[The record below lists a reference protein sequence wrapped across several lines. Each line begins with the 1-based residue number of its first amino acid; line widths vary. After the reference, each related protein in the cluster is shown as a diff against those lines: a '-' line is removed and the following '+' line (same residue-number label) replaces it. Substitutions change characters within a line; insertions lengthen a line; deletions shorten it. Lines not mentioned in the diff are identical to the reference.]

1 MPQANPL
8 KQIVVKQKEGKPVG
22 IYSCCSANDYVIE
35 AALECV
41 KRDDSCVLIEATANQ
56 VDQNGGYT
64 GMTPKDFREFV
75 LKKAKAI
82 GVDESRIFLGGDH
95 LGPLTF
101 AALPEKEAMEKAE
114 ELVRCYVAA
123 GFTKIHIDTSMPI
136 IGDFENGVFGDDLIA
151 ERAAT
156 LCRVAEDSYTE
167 LLNEKPESVHPV
179 YVIGSEVPIPGG
191 AQADEEEEEG
201 IAVTK
206 VENLVNTIETF
217 KNAFESHG
225 VGDAWQYVVGVVV
238 QPGVEFGSEQV
249 WKYDREKARELSE
262 ALKDYPELVF
272 EAHSTD
278 YQTDEALNEMV
289 EDGFII
295 LKVGPALT
303 YGFREAA
310 FELNLM
316 ENELLKYNANIELSK
331 FREILEFNMVKNNGY
346 WKNHYSGTQEKIK
359 FDRIYGLS
367 DRCRYYLPIEE
378 VNYSLEKMIENLKQ
392 VDIPLTLVSQYMHN
406 QYKKIRSGKMELTVE
421 NLLKDRIG
429 EYIDDYIY
437 AVENHKVLQMN

>member
-1 MPQANPL
+1 MHP
-8 KQIVVKQKEGKPVG
+8 IKELVSRYKSGEKAG
-22 IYSCCSANDYVIE
+22 IFSVCSSNKYVIE
-35 AALECV
+35 AAMDRL
-41 KRDDSCVLIEATANQ
+41 RDKDMHLLIESTANQ
-56 VDQNGGYT
+56 VDQFGGYT
-64 GMTPKDFREFV
+64 GMTPKDFMKYIHNLAEENNFP
-75 LKKAKAI
+75 
-82 GVDESRIFLGGDH
+82 VDRIILGGDH
-95 LGPLTF
+95 LGPLTWTK
-101 AALPEKEAMEKAE
+101 LGEEKAMENSKTLIRE
-114 ELVRCYVAA
+114 YVLA

-136 IGDFENGVFGDDLIA
+136 IGDFENGVFGDELIS

-156 LCRVAEDSYTE
+156 LCKVAEDAFVE
-167 LLNEKPESVHPV
+167 LLSGNPESVHPV

-191 AQADEEEEEG
+191 AQAEEEEEEG
-201 IAVTK
+201 ISVTK

-217 KNAFESHG
+217 KNSFSRHG
-225 VGDAWQYVVGVVV
+225 VADAWKYVVGVVV

-249 WKYDREKARELSE
+249 WKYDREKAIKLSE
-262 ALKDYPELVF
+262 ALRDYPELVF

-278 YQTDEALNEMV
+278 YQTDESLNEMV

-316 ENELLKYNANIELSK
+316 ENELLKYNANLELSK

-378 VNYSLEKMIENLKQ
+378 VNYSLEKMIDNLKQ

-406 QYKKIRSGKMELTVE
+406 QYKKIRSGKLELTVE

>member
-1 MPQANPL
+1 MHP
-8 KQIVVKQKEGKPVG
+8 IKELVLRYKNGEKAG
-22 IYSCCSANDYVIE
+22 IFSVCSSNKYVIE
-35 AALECV
+35 AAMDRL
-41 KRDDSCVLIEATANQ
+41 RDKDMHLLIESTANQ
-56 VDQNGGYT
+56 VDQFGGYT
-64 GMTPKDFREFV
+64 GMTPKDFMKYIHNLAEKNNFP
-75 LKKAKAI
+75 
-82 GVDESRIFLGGDH
+82 VDRIILGGDH
-95 LGPLTF
+95 LGPLTWTK
-101 AALPEKEAMEKAE
+101 LGEEKAMENSK
-114 ELVRCYVAA
+114 ELIREYVLA

-136 IGDFENGVFGDDLIA
+136 IGDLENGVFGDELIS
-151 ERAAT
+151 ERAAN
-156 LCRVAEDSYTE
+156 LCRVAEDAFTE
-167 LLNEKPESVHPV
+167 RLNENPESVHPV

-191 AQADEEEEEG
+191 AQAEEDEEEG
-201 IAVTK
+201 ISVTK

-217 KNAFESHG
+217 KAAFERHG
-225 VGDAWQYVVGVVV
+225 VADSWQYVVGVVV

-249 WKYDREKARELSE
+249 WQYDREKASKLSE

-278 YQTDEALNEMV
+278 YQTDKALNEMV

-316 ENELLKYNANIELSK
+316 ENELLKYNANLELSK

-378 VNYSLEKMIENLKQ
+378 VNYSLEKMIDNLKQ

-437 AVENHKVLQMN
+437 AVGNHKVLQMN

>member
-1 MPQANPL
+1 MHP
-8 KQIVVKQKEGKPVG
+8 IKELVSRYKSGEKAG
-22 IYSCCSANDYVIE
+22 IFSVCSSNKYVIE
-35 AALECV
+35 AAMDRL
-41 KRDDSCVLIEATANQ
+41 RDKDMHLLIESTANQ
-56 VDQNGGYT
+56 VDQFGGYT
-64 GMTPKDFREFV
+64 GMTPKDFMKYIHNLAEENNFP
-75 LKKAKAI
+75 
-82 GVDESRIFLGGDH
+82 VDRIILGGDH
-95 LGPLTF
+95 LGPLTWTK
-101 AALPEKEAMEKAE
+101 LGEEKAMENSKTLIRE
-114 ELVRCYVAA
+114 YVLA
-123 GFTKIHIDTSMPI
+123 GFTKIHIDTSIPI
-136 IGDFENGVFGDDLIA
+136 IGDFENGVFGDELIS

-156 LCRVAEDSYTE
+156 LCKVAEDAFVE
-167 LLNEKPESVHPV
+167 LLSGNPESVHPV

-191 AQADEEEEEG
+191 AQAEEEEEEG
-201 IAVTK
+201 ISVTK

-217 KNAFESHG
+217 KNAFSRHG
-225 VGDAWQYVVGVVV
+225 VSDAWQYVVGVVV

-249 WKYDREKARELSE
+249 WQYDREKAIKLSE
-262 ALKDYPELVF
+262 ALRDYPELVF

-278 YQTDEALNEMV
+278 YQTDESLNEMV

-316 ENELLKYNANIELSK
+316 ENELLKYNANLELSK

-378 VNYSLEKMIENLKQ
+378 VNYSLEKMIDNLKQ

>member
-1 MPQANPL
+1 MHP
-8 KQIVVKQKEGKPVG
+8 IKELVTKYKSGEKIG
-22 IYSCCSANDYVIE
+22 IFSVCCSNKYVIE
-35 AALECV
+35 AAMDRLKNKEMYL
-41 KRDDSCVLIEATANQ
+41 LIESTANQ
-56 VDQNGGYT
+56 VDQFGGYT
-64 GMTPKDFREFV
+64 GMIPKDFVKYIYSLAEENDFP
-75 LKKAKAI
+75 
-82 GVDESRIFLGGDH
+82 VDRIILGGDH
-95 LGPLTF
+95 LGPLTWTK
-101 AALPEKEAMEKAE
+101 LGEEKAMENAKT
-114 ELVRCYVAA
+114 LIRDYVLA

-136 IGDFENGVFGDDLIA
+136 IGDFEKGVFGDELIS

-156 LCRVAEDSYTE
+156 LCKVAEDAFIE
-167 LLNEKPESVHPV
+167 LLKEKPESVHPV

-201 IAVTK
+201 ISVTK

-217 KNAFESHG
+217 KDAFEKHG
-225 VGDAWQYVVGVVV
+225 VSDSWQYVVGVVV

-249 WKYDREKARELSE
+249 WQYDREKASKLSE
-262 ALKDYPELVF
+262 ALRDYPDLVF

-278 YQTDEALNEMV
+278 YQTNKALNEMV

-303 YGFREAA
+303 YGFREAT
-310 FELNLM
+310 FELNIM
-316 ENELLKYNANIELSK
+316 ESELLKYNANFELSK
-331 FREILEFNMVKNNGY
+331 FRDILEFNMVKNNGY

-378 VNYSLEKMIENLKQ
+378 VNYSLEKMIYNLKK
-392 VDIPLTLVSQYMHN
+392 VDIPMTLVSQYMHN
-406 QYKKIRSGKMELTVE
+406 QYKKIRNGEMELTVE
-421 NLLKDRIG
+421 NLIKDRVG

>member
-1 MPQANPL
+1 MHP
-8 KQIVVKQKEGKPVG
+8 IKELVSRYKSGEKAG
-22 IYSCCSANDYVIE
+22 IFSVCSSNKYVIE
-35 AALECV
+35 AAMDRL
-41 KRDDSCVLIEATANQ
+41 RDKDMHLLIESTANQ
-56 VDQNGGYT
+56 VDQFGGYT
-64 GMTPKDFREFV
+64 GMTPKDFMKYIHNLAEENNFP
-75 LKKAKAI
+75 
-82 GVDESRIFLGGDH
+82 VDRIILGGDH
-95 LGPLTF
+95 LGPLTWTK
-101 AALPEKEAMEKAE
+101 LGEEKAMENSKTLIRE
-114 ELVRCYVAA
+114 YVLA

-136 IGDFENGVFGDDLIA
+136 IGDFENGVFGDELIS
-151 ERAAT
+151 ERAAI
-156 LCRVAEDSYTE
+156 LCKVAEDAFVE
-167 LLNEKPESVHPV
+167 LLSGNPESVHPV

-191 AQADEEEEEG
+191 AQAEEEEEEG
-201 IAVTK
+201 ISVTK

-217 KNAFESHG
+217 KNAFARHG
-225 VGDAWQYVVGVVV
+225 VADAWQYVGGVVV

-249 WKYDREKARELSE
+249 WQYDREKAIKLSE
-262 ALKDYPELVF
+262 ALRDYPELVF

-278 YQTDEALNEMV
+278 YQTDESLNEMV

-316 ENELLKYNANIELSK
+316 ENELLKYNANLELSK
-331 FREILEFNMVKNNGY
+331 FREILEFNMVKNNVY

-378 VNYSLEKMIENLKQ
+378 VNYSLEKMIDNLKQ

>member
-1 MPQANPL
+1 MHP
-8 KQIVVKQKEGKPVG
+8 IKELVTKYKSGEKVG
-22 IYSCCSANDYVIE
+22 IFSVCCSNKYVIE
-35 AALECV
+35 AAMDRLKNKEMYL
-41 KRDDSCVLIEATANQ
+41 LIESTANQ
-56 VDQNGGYT
+56 VDQFGGYT
-64 GMTPKDFREFV
+64 GMIPKDFVKYIHNLAEENDFP
-75 LKKAKAI
+75 
-82 GVDESRIFLGGDH
+82 VDRIILGGDH
-95 LGPLTF
+95 LGPLTWTK
-101 AALPEKEAMEKAE
+101 LGEEKAMENAKT
-114 ELVRCYVAA
+114 LIRDYVLA

-136 IGDFENGVFGDDLIA
+136 IGDFEKGVFGDELIS
-151 ERAAT
+151 ERAAI
-156 LCRVAEDSYTE
+156 LCKVAEDAFTE
-167 LLNEKPESVHPV
+167 LLKEKPESVHPV

-191 AQADEEEEEG
+191 AQADEQEGEG
-201 IAVTK
+201 ISVTK

-217 KNAFESHG
+217 KDAFERYG
-225 VGDAWQYVVGVVV
+225 VSDSWQHVVGVVV

-249 WKYDREKARELSE
+249 WQYDREKASKLSE
-262 ALKDYPELVF
+262 VLRDYTDLVF

-278 YQTDEALNEMV
+278 YQTNKALNEMV

-310 FELNLM
+310 FELNIM
-316 ENELLKYNANIELSK
+316 ENELLRYNANLELSK

-378 VNYSLEKMIENLKQ
+378 VNYSLEKMIDNLKK
-392 VDIPLTLVSQYMHN
+392 VDIPMTLVSQYMHN
-406 QYKKIRSGKMELTVE
+406 QYKKIRNGEMELTVE
-421 NLLKDRIG
+421 NLIKDRVG

-437 AVENHKVLQMN
+437 AVENNKVS

>member
-1 MPQANPL
+1 MHP
-8 KQIVVKQKEGKPVG
+8 IKELVSKYKSGEKAG
-22 IYSCCSANDYVIE
+22 IFSVCSSNKYVIE
-35 AALECV
+35 AAMDRL
-41 KRDDSCVLIEATANQ
+41 RDKDMHLLIESTANQ
-56 VDQNGGYT
+56 VDQFGGYT
-64 GMTPKDFREFV
+64 GMTPKDFMKYIHNLAEENNFP
-75 LKKAKAI
+75 
-82 GVDESRIFLGGDH
+82 VDRIILGGDH
-95 LGPLTF
+95 LGPLTWTK
-101 AALPEKEAMEKAE
+101 LGEEKAMENSKTLIRE
-114 ELVRCYVAA
+114 YVLA

-156 LCRVAEDSYTE
+156 LCKVAEDSYTE

-217 KNAFESHG
+217 KNAFENHG

>member
-1 MPQANPL
+1 MHP
-8 KQIVVKQKEGKPVG
+8 IKELVSKYKSGEKAG
-22 IYSCCSANDYVIE
+22 IFSVCSSNKYVIE
-35 AALECV
+35 AAMDRL
-41 KRDDSCVLIEATANQ
+41 RDKDMHLLIESTANQ
-56 VDQNGGYT
+56 VDQFGGYT
-64 GMTPKDFREFV
+64 GMTPKDFMKYIHNLAEENNFP
-75 LKKAKAI
+75 
-82 GVDESRIFLGGDH
+82 VDRIILGGDH
-95 LGPLTF
+95 LGPLTWTK
-101 AALPEKEAMEKAE
+101 LGEEKAMENSKTLIRE
-114 ELVRCYVAA
+114 YVLA

-156 LCRVAEDSYTE
+156 LCKVAEDSYTE

-191 AQADEEEEEG
+191 AQAYEEEEEG

>member
-1 MPQANPL
+1 MHP
-8 KQIVVKQKEGKPVG
+8 IKELVSKYKSGEKAG
-22 IYSCCSANDYVIE
+22 IFSVCSSNKYVIE
-35 AALECV
+35 AAMDRL
-41 KRDDSCVLIEATANQ
+41 RDKDMHLLIESTANQ
-56 VDQNGGYT
+56 VDQFGGYT
-64 GMTPKDFREFV
+64 GMTPKDFMKYIHNLAEENNFP
-75 LKKAKAI
+75 
-82 GVDESRIFLGGDH
+82 VDRIILGGDH
-95 LGPLTF
+95 LGPLTWTK
-101 AALPEKEAMEKAE
+101 LGEEKAMENSKTLIRE
-114 ELVRCYVAA
+114 YVLA

-217 KNAFESHG
+217 KNAFENHG

>member
-1 MPQANPL
+1 MHP
-8 KQIVVKQKEGKPVG
+8 IKELVSKYKSGEKAG
-22 IYSCCSANDYVIE
+22 IFSVCSSNKYVIE
-35 AALECV
+35 AAMDRL
-41 KRDDSCVLIEATANQ
+41 RDKDMHLLIESTANQ
-56 VDQNGGYT
+56 VDQFGGYT
-64 GMTPKDFREFV
+64 GMTPKDFMKYIHNLAEENNFP
-75 LKKAKAI
+75 
-82 GVDESRIFLGGDH
+82 VDRIILGGDH
-95 LGPLTF
+95 LGPLTWTK
-101 AALPEKEAMEKAE
+101 LGEEKAMENSKTLIRE
-114 ELVRCYVAA
+114 YVLA

>member
-1 MPQANPL
+1 MHP
-8 KQIVVKQKEGKPVG
+8 IKELVSKYKSGEKAG
-22 IYSCCSANDYVIE
+22 IFSVCSSNKYVIE
-35 AALECV
+35 AAMDRL
-41 KRDDSCVLIEATANQ
+41 RDKDMHLLIESTANQ
-56 VDQNGGYT
+56 VDQFGGYT
-64 GMTPKDFREFV
+64 GMTPKDFMKYIHNLAEENNFP
-75 LKKAKAI
+75 
-82 GVDESRIFLGGDH
+82 VDRIILGGDH
-95 LGPLTF
+95 LGPLTWTK
-101 AALPEKEAMEKAE
+101 LGEEKAMENSKTLIRE
-114 ELVRCYVAA
+114 YVLA

-156 LCRVAEDSYTE
+156 LCKVAEDSYTE

-316 ENELLKYNANIELSK
+316 ENELLKYNVNIELSK

>member
-1 MPQANPL
+1 MHP
-8 KQIVVKQKEGKPVG
+8 IKELVSRYKSGEKAG
-22 IYSCCSANDYVIE
+22 IFSVCSSNKYVIE
-35 AALECV
+35 AAMDRL
-41 KRDDSCVLIEATANQ
+41 RDKDMHLLIESTANQ
-56 VDQNGGYT
+56 VDQFGGYT
-64 GMTPKDFREFV
+64 GMTPKDFMKYIHNLAEENNFPM
-75 LKKAKAI
+75 
-82 GVDESRIFLGGDH
+82 DRIILGGDH
-95 LGPLTF
+95 LGPLTWTK
-101 AALPEKEAMEKAE
+101 LGEEKAMENSKTLIRE
-114 ELVRCYVAA
+114 YVLA

-136 IGDFENGVFGDDLIA
+136 IGDFENGVFGDELIS

-156 LCRVAEDSYTE
+156 LCKVAEDAFDE
-167 LLNEKPESVHPV
+167 LLTKNPESVHPV

-191 AQADEEEEEG
+191 AQAEEEEEEG
-201 IAVTK
+201 ISVTK

-217 KNAFESHG
+217 KNAFERHG
-225 VGDAWQYVVGVVV
+225 VSDAWKYVVGVVV

-249 WKYDREKARELSE
+249 WKYDREKAVKLSE
-262 ALKDYPELVF
+262 ALRDYPELVF

-278 YQTDEALNEMV
+278 YQTDESLNEMV

-316 ENELLKYNANIELSK
+316 ENELLKYNANLELSK

-378 VNYSLEKMIENLKQ
+378 VNYSLEKMIDNLKQ

>member
-1 MPQANPL
+1 MHP
-8 KQIVVKQKEGKPVG
+8 IKELVSRYKSGEKAG
-22 IYSCCSANDYVIE
+22 IFSVCSSNKYVIE
-35 AALECV
+35 AAMDRL
-41 KRDDSCVLIEATANQ
+41 KDKDMHLLIESTANQ
-56 VDQNGGYT
+56 VDQFGGYT
-64 GMTPKDFREFV
+64 GMTPKDFMKYIHNLAEENNFP
-75 LKKAKAI
+75 
-82 GVDESRIFLGGDH
+82 VDRIILGGDH
-95 LGPLTF
+95 LGPLTWTK
-101 AALPEKEAMEKAE
+101 LGEEKAMENSKTLIRE
-114 ELVRCYVAA
+114 YVLA

-136 IGDFENGVFGDDLIA
+136 IGDFENGIFGDELIS

-156 LCRVAEDSYTE
+156 LCRVAEDSFAE
-167 LLNEKPESVHPV
+167 LLTKNPGSVHPV

-191 AQADEEEEEG
+191 AQAEEEEEEG
-201 IAVTK
+201 ISVTK

-217 KNAFESHG
+217 KNAFETHG
-225 VGDAWQYVVGVVV
+225 VADAWQYVVGVVV

-249 WKYDREKARELSE
+249 WQYDREKASKLSE
-262 ALKDYPELVF
+262 ALRDYPELVF

-316 ENELLKYNANIELSK
+316 ENELLKYNANLELSK

-346 WKNHYSGTQEKIK
+346 WKNHYSGTQEKVK

-378 VNYSLEKMIENLKQ
+378 VNYSLEKMLDNLKQ

-437 AVENHKVLQMN
+437 AIENHKVLQMN

>member
-1 MPQANPL
+1 
-8 KQIVVKQKEGKPVG
+8 
-22 IYSCCSANDYVIE
+22 
-35 AALECV
+35 
-41 KRDDSCVLIEATANQ
+41 
-56 VDQNGGYT
+56 
-64 GMTPKDFREFV
+64 
-75 LKKAKAI
+75 
-82 GVDESRIFLGGDH
+82 
-95 LGPLTF
+95 
-101 AALPEKEAMEKAE
+101 
-114 ELVRCYVAA
+114 
-123 GFTKIHIDTSMPI
+123 
-136 IGDFENGVFGDDLIA
+136 
-151 ERAAT
+151 
-156 LCRVAEDSYTE
+156 
-167 LLNEKPESVHPV
+167 
-179 YVIGSEVPIPGG
+179 
-191 AQADEEEEEG
+191 
-201 IAVTK
+201 
-206 VENLVNTIETF
+206 
-217 KNAFESHG
+217 
-225 VGDAWQYVVGVVV
+225 
-238 QPGVEFGSEQV
+238 
-249 WKYDREKARELSE
+249 
-262 ALKDYPELVF
+262 
-272 EAHSTD
+272 
-278 YQTDEALNEMV
+278 MV

>member
-1 MPQANPL
+1 MHP
-8 KQIVVKQKEGKPVG
+8 IKELVSRYKNGEKAG
-22 IYSCCSANDYVIE
+22 IFSVCSSNKYVIE
-35 AALECV
+35 AAMDRL
-41 KRDDSCVLIEATANQ
+41 RDKDMHLLIESTANQ
-56 VDQNGGYT
+56 VDQFGGYT
-64 GMTPKDFREFV
+64 GMTPKDFMKYIHNLAEENNFP
-75 LKKAKAI
+75 
-82 GVDESRIFLGGDH
+82 VDRIILGGDH
-95 LGPLTF
+95 LGPLTWTK
-101 AALPEKEAMEKAE
+101 LGEEKAMENSKTLIKE
-114 ELVRCYVAA
+114 YVLA

-136 IGDFENGVFGDDLIA
+136 IGDFENGVFGDELIS

-156 LCRVAEDSYTE
+156 LCKVAEDAFDE
-167 LLNEKPESVHPV
+167 LLTKNPESVHPV

-191 AQADEEEEEG
+191 AQAEEEEEEG
-201 IAVTK
+201 ISVTK

-217 KNAFESHG
+217 KNAFERHG
-225 VGDAWQYVVGVVV
+225 VSDAWKYVVGVVV

-249 WKYDREKARELSE
+249 WKYDREKAVKLSE
-262 ALKDYPELVF
+262 ALRDYPELVF

-278 YQTDEALNEMV
+278 YQTDESLNEMV

-316 ENELLKYNANIELSK
+316 ENELLKYNANLELSK

-378 VNYSLEKMIENLKQ
+378 VNYSLEKMIDNLKQ

>member
-1 MPQANPL
+1 MHP
-8 KQIVVKQKEGKPVG
+8 IKELVSKYKSGEKAG
-22 IYSCCSANDYVIE
+22 IFSVCSSNKYVIE
-35 AALECV
+35 AAMDRL
-41 KRDDSCVLIEATANQ
+41 RDKDMHLLIESTANQ
-56 VDQNGGYT
+56 VDQFGGYT
-64 GMTPKDFREFV
+64 GMTPKDFMKYIHNLAEENNFP
-75 LKKAKAI
+75 
-82 GVDESRIFLGGDH
+82 VDRIILGGDH
-95 LGPLTF
+95 LGPLTWTK
-101 AALPEKEAMEKAE
+101 LGEEKAMENSKTLIRE
-114 ELVRCYVAA
+114 YVLA

-156 LCRVAEDSYTE
+156 LCKVAEDSYTE
-167 LLNEKPESVHPV
+167 LFNEKPESVHPV

>member
-1 MPQANPL
+1 MHP
-8 KQIVVKQKEGKPVG
+8 IKELVSRYKSGEKAG
-22 IYSCCSANDYVIE
+22 IFSVCSSNKYVIE
-35 AALECV
+35 AAMDRL
-41 KRDDSCVLIEATANQ
+41 RDKDMHLLIESTANQ
-56 VDQNGGYT
+56 VDQFGGYT
-64 GMTPKDFREFV
+64 GMTPKDFMKYIHNLAEENNFP
-75 LKKAKAI
+75 
-82 GVDESRIFLGGDH
+82 VDRIILGGDH
-95 LGPLTF
+95 LGPLTWTK
-101 AALPEKEAMEKAE
+101 LGEEKAMENSKTLIRE
-114 ELVRCYVAA
+114 YVLA

-136 IGDFENGVFGDDLIA
+136 IGDFENGVFGDELIS

-156 LCRVAEDSYTE
+156 LCKVAEDAFVE
-167 LLNEKPESVHPV
+167 LLSGNPESVHPV

-191 AQADEEEEEG
+191 AQAEEEEEEG
-201 IAVTK
+201 ISVTK

-217 KNAFESHG
+217 KNAFSRHG
-225 VGDAWQYVVGVVV
+225 VADAWKYVVGVVV

-249 WKYDREKARELSE
+249 WKYDREKAIKLSE
-262 ALKDYPELVF
+262 ALRDYPELVF

-278 YQTDEALNEMV
+278 YQTDESLNEMV

-316 ENELLKYNANIELSK
+316 ENELLKYNANLELSK

-378 VNYSLEKMIENLKQ
+378 VNYSLEKMIDNLKQ

-406 QYKKIRSGKMELTVE
+406 QYKKIRSGKLELTVE